1 MRQIGAWRPHRN
13 AGACA
18 RSAPEPRQFWDRRP
32 GSRLVIMLVGAAI
45 LSAGLSASV
54 LATDL
59 LYVLQSPSF
68 GGNNPAAFQS
78 AQFEKSLRDQRAAS
92 AAAAAKVTAAPDPN
106 QQFANA
112 IISQLNSLVA
122 RDVALKISNLQFQE
136 RRCRNHPV
144 RQRVGNIRQCGWPAE
159 YLDQHAERFNHPRP
173 PDGGLMR
180 CSCATSR
187 SPYHCW
193 RQLCWCWPAACRI
206 RGHRP
211 PQM

>member
-18 RSAPEPRQFWDRRP
+18 RSAPEPRRFRDRSP
-32 GSRLVIMLVGAAI
+32 GGRLAVMLVGAAI
-45 LSAGLSASV
+45 LSGALSTSV
-54 LATDL
+54 SATDQ
-59 LYVLQSPSF
+59 LYILQSPSF

-122 RDVALKISNLQFQE
+122 RDVALKISNSKDGDAGTIQS
-136 RRCRNHPV
+136 
-144 RQRVGNIRQCGWPAE
+144 GNVSVT
-159 YLDQHAERFNHPRP
+159 YVNS
-173 PDGGLMR
+173 DG
-180 CSCATSR
+180 
-187 SPYHCW
+187 
-193 RQLCWCWPAACRI
+193 QLNIVINTPGGSTTLALPT
-206 RGHRP
+206 GD
-211 PQM
+211 